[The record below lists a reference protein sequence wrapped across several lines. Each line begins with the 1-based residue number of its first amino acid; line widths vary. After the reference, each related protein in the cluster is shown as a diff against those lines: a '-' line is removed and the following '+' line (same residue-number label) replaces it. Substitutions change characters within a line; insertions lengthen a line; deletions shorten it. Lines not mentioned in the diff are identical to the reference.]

1 MAYLVLARKWR
12 PVAFD
17 NLVGQETIARVLS
30 NAITEGRIAHAYL
43 FSGPRGV
50 GKTTTA
56 RILAGALN
64 CEKGP
69 TPTPCG
75 QCDSCRAIKNGS
87 FMDVIEIDGA
97 SNNSVEDV
105 RDLRE
110 RVKYAPAGARYKVY
124 IIDEAH
130 MLSSAAF
137 NALLKT
143 LEEPPP
149 HVVFILA
156 TTVPNKVLTTVLSRC
171 QHLPFRRI
179 SSDVIQA
186 RLRHI
191 CDAEGFLKADDDAL
205 RLIARAA
212 DGGMRDALTLLDQIT
227 SFSTDVTADDVKDLL
242 GISDLSHVASVA
254 EAVVSGDRK
263 AILAVVDAL
272 YESGVD
278 LKSFM
283 RDLTVFFRDW
293 LVALVTGAQ
302 NPARVDATQEALAA
316 VLNEFLKGE
325 YVIKNAYSPRIALE
339 MLLLRVSFLG
349 ALRPVDEII
358 AEIRGGAGGDSVTAR
373 PHRTVTRP
381 AASGSTASQ
390 DAASTPARAW
400 GITAGSRDMPE
411 TRAARPK
418 AENRKPEAEHRK
430 PEAENAWPGAE
441 KTVSAPGIR
450 DYPAPPPAQK
460 SSAPAAVSSAPSV
473 QSASFGPPADV
484 WRGVYD
490 EIYEKD
496 HILGCKLAD
505 VRTSADGDTFIISY
519 SGGQGVHADAVN
531 ARRPLIEE
539 TLLKHSGRK
548 YRVEVRVEKP
558 NAAPPRD
565 LRKDVLQN
573 PVVRDAVDL
582 FGGQVV
588 EVKPAPS
595 GSEKSGA

>member
-1 MAYLVLARKWR
+1 VAYLVLARKWR
-12 PVAFD
+12 PVKFD
-17 NLVGQETIARVLS
+17 DLVGQETIARVLS
-30 NAITEGRIAHAYL
+30 NAITENRIAHAYL

-50 GKTTTA
+50 GKTSAA

-64 CEKGP
+64 CAEGP
-69 TPTPCG
+69 TPAPCG
-75 QCDSCRAIKNGS
+75 VCPSCLAIRGGS

-124 IIDEAH
+124 IIDEVH
-130 MLSSAAF
+130 MLSQAAF

-156 TTVPNKVLTTVLSRC
+156 TTSPNKVIATVLSRC

-179 SSDVIQA
+179 ASDVIQA
-186 RLRHI
+186 RLKRI
-191 CDAEGFLKADDDAL
+191 CDAEGLKADEDAL

-227 SFSTDVTADDVKDLL
+227 SFSTAVTAADVKDLL
-242 GISDLSHVASVA
+242 GISDLSHVGAAAS
-254 EAVVSGDRK
+254 AVVSGDR
-263 AILAVVDAL
+263 ALILSTVDAL

-283 RDLTVFFRDW
+283 RDLTGFFRDW
-293 LVALVTGAQ
+293 LVALVMGGQRPVEMDVA
-302 NPARVDATQEALAA
+302 QEALAA
-316 VLNEFLKGE
+316 VLNELLKGE
-325 YVIKNAYSPRIALE
+325 YSVEKAYSQRIALE

-349 ALRPVDEII
+349 TLRPVDEII
-358 AEIRGGAGGDSVTAR
+358 DEIRGGAGRGGAGGNGGADIRPRRTTSHPPASPPSVPR
-373 PHRTVTRP
+373 RVFPSTVP
-381 AASGSTASQ
+381 AEVLK
-390 DAASTPARAW
+390 P
-400 GITAGSRDMPE
+400 
-411 TRAARPK
+411 
-418 AENRKPEAEHRK
+418 PEAE
-430 PEAENAWPGAE
+430 
-441 KTVSAPGIR
+441 KTLS
-450 DYPAPPPAQK
+450 
-460 SSAPAAVSSAPSV
+460 
-473 QSASFGPPADV
+473 ADV
-484 WRGVYD
+484 WRGVFD

-505 VRTSADGDTFIISY
+505 VRTSAEGDAFVISY

-548 YRVEVRVEKP
+548 YRVEVRVEK
-558 NAAPPRD
+558 NAAGPPRD
-565 LRKDVLQN
+565 LKKEVLQN

-588 EVKPAPS
+588 DVKSAP
-595 GSEKSGA
+595 GGGDKNGGDKNGAQ